1 MESRTCRHGRG
12 NHRIGR
18 LLAVGLGAILAA
30 SAGEL
35 DPDLAGF
42 RSTIQPF
49 LTKYCISCH
58 GADHPKAGLR
68 LDQVNGNLQAEAKVA
83 AGWGDTLDRMN
94 LGEMPPAKAAEQP
107 SQAERAAVVGWISRE
122 LSKAAQRSRST
133 GGQVVMRRLTRSE
146 YQRSMADL
154 LGVEPDIDGLPQET
168 KIEGF
173 DNVGSALVTAPIH
186 IEQFVELATAAVDAA
201 IDERAE
207 RPDTELWRLELQAL
221 PAALPAGAI
230 QVNQRA
236 PSHGSTFTLVSG
248 GIPTKRI
255 EERHP
260 PIIDPATK
268 KSTANFQAFMPGR
281 PSEYDGAWGLVPTRM
296 ESGVIDLGFNQFL
309 IRETGRYRIRVRAK
323 CSVDPLRWPF
333 GLPNL
338 SIRPPTGAKPFLL
351 QPFERPEQTEV
362 FTAELDLRAGRRF
375 GIKVLTGTVD
385 DEVLKRFKGQP
396 LVVPRAWCDW
406 IEFEGPCFPVAG
418 WPMPVQQRILAGW
431 DPWQAADNESKVRI
445 AVERFLAAAF
455 RRPVRNDEVDRRMTA
470 WRAGRAAG
478 ATALQSFKSVLVG
491 ILVSPHF
498 LYQAEPQPTGHRRL
512 NGSEL
517 AVRLAYFL
525 WGRPPDDELRRLA
538 DAGELA
544 KPAVLAGQT
553 GRLLRDGRSRAML
566 ERFMAQWLDLDHLA
580 NFSPD
585 SAIYPDW
592 DEELRSAL
600 RQEPIAFATE
610 ILARGL
616 SLVTFLRADF
626 VTVNERLATYYGIAG
641 VIGDQFRAVK
651 QDANTKRSGLL
662 TQGAILC
669 LGSNGT
675 RTSPVKRG
683 VYVLE
688 RILGDP
694 PPPPPPG
701 AGEIANAVPGE
712 DKITVRERLKL
723 HRAVPACASCHE
735 KIDPL
740 GFAFE
745 RYDGIGRLRT
755 AECSGDLRAPK
766 TVGAAVDAS
775 GTLPNGKP
783 FSDFAGL
790 QEFLVDEK
798 HRFLRCLT
806 KKMLIFALGR
816 ELEFT
821 DRDLI
826 EALTTSLV
834 AGRDRFPDLIAGIVA
849 SEQFQSK

>member
-1 MESRTCRHGRG
+1 MNPTFLWDCW
-12 NHRIGR
+12 IGR
-18 LLAVGLGAILAA
+18 LLAVALGAMLTA

-42 RSTIQPF
+42 RSTFQPF
-49 LTKYCISCH
+49 LKQYCISCH

-68 LDQVNGNLQAEAKVA
+68 LDQVNGDLQAEAKVA
-83 AGWGDTLDRMN
+83 ASWGETLDRMN
-94 LGEMPPAKAAEQP
+94 LGEMPPAKAADQP

-173 DNVGSALVTAPIH
+173 DNVGSAMVMAPIH

-201 IDERAE
+201 IDERPQ
-207 RPDTELWRLELQAL
+207 RPATELWRLELQAV
-221 PAALPAGAI
+221 PAVLPAGAV
-230 QVNQRA
+230 QANQRA

-248 GIPTKRI
+248 GVPTKRI

-260 PIIDPATK
+260 PVIDPASK
-268 KSTANFQAFMPGR
+268 RNQGSFQVFMPGR
-281 PSEYDGAWGLVPTRM
+281 PGEYDGDWGLVPTQM
-296 ESGVIDLGFNQFL
+296 KSGVIDLGFNQFL
-309 IRETGRYRIRVRAK
+309 ISETGRYRIRVRAK

-351 QPFERPEQTEV
+351 RTFERPGQPEV
-362 FTAELDLRAGRRF
+362 FTVELDLRGGRRF
-375 GIKVLTGTVD
+375 GMKVLTSAVD
-385 DEVLKRFKGQP
+385 DEVLKRYKGP
-396 LVVPRAWCDW
+396 LLSVPRAWCDW
-406 IEFEGPCFPVAG
+406 IEFEGPRFPADG
-418 WPMPVQQRILAGW
+418 WPMPAQQRILAGW
-431 DPWQAADNESKVRI
+431 DPWQDADNESKARI
-445 AVERFLAAAF
+445 AVERFLTAAF
-455 RRPVRNDEVDRRMTA
+455 RRPVGSDEVDRRMTA
-470 WRAGRAAG
+470 WRAQRAAG
-478 ATALQSFKSVLVG
+478 ATALQAFKSVLVG

-517 AVRLAYFL
+517 AVRLAFFL
-525 WGRPPDDELRRLA
+525 WGRPPDDGLRRLA
-538 DAGELA
+538 DTGELV
-544 KPAVLAGQT
+544 KPATLAAQT
-553 GRLLRDGRSRAML
+553 ERLLRDERSRAML
-566 ERFMAQWLDLDHLA
+566 ERFMAQWLDLDRLA

-600 RQEPIAFATE
+600 RREPIAFATE

-616 SLVTFLRADF
+616 SLMTFIRSDF
-626 VTVNERLATYYGIAG
+626 VTVNERLATYYGIPG
-641 VIGDQFRAVK
+641 VVGPRFRALK
-651 QDANTKRSGLL
+651 QDAGAQRSGLL
-662 TQGAILC
+662 TQGVILC

-683 VYVLE
+683 VYILE

-755 AECSGDLRAPK
+755 AECSGDPRAPK

-821 DRDLI
+821 DRELV
-826 EALTTSLV
+826 ESLTASLV